1 MEEKSLF
8 IEFMGDSPMTR
19 IFDYLL
25 TEQDVDFSISDMA
38 RNARVGRTTLYRV
51 WSKLIEK
58 KIIIPTRIIGK
69 AKLYKLNKDNIAIN
83 KLIEIDNTLVL
94 EDLKKRSGNK
104 KVEAVMS

>member
-25 TEQDVDFSISDMA
+25 TEQDVDFSISDTA
-38 RNARVGRTTLYRV
+38 RNARVGRTTLYRI
-51 WSKLIEK
+51 WDKLIEK
-58 KIIIPTRIIGK
+58 KIIIPTRVIGK
-69 AKLYKLNKDNIAIN
+69 SKLYKLNKNNIAIN
-83 KLIEIDNTLVL
+83 KLIEVDNILVI

-104 KVEAVMS
+104 KIKVAV